1 MLSTQDSR
9 QSKLKGSIEKKRK
22 DYAFRRQFDEKPSL
36 ILGCPGAHMPNTSTN
51 RMIVRF
57 TKSYLYVLGE
67 RQNKIYYLF

>member
-1 MLSTQDSR
+1 
-9 QSKLKGSIEKKRK
+9 
-22 DYAFRRQFDEKPSL
+22 
-36 ILGCPGAHMPNTSTN
+36 MPNTSTN